1 MVRKMMVRM
10 VEMVEIVVIIIK
22 GDNPS
27 VSFEE

>member
-22 GDNPS
+22 GDNLS